1 MMLCGIKGANSVA
14 KLLNSYL
21 IRNFYGFYFEF
32 YSTIS
37 RQGNNQAS
45 LPLLFWL
52 IEMVGFH
59 PTFSRHAKADASI
72 VLVIWLNENVVFVSA
87 KGNWM
92 SKAWLEL

>member
-1 MMLCGIKGANSVA
+1 MLCGIKGANSVA

-52 IEMVGFH
+52 IEMVPYSSILTAFTCLAKMFH
-59 PTFSRHAKADASI
+59 ERKNIAISHIEGIF
-72 VLVIWLNENVVFVSA
+72 
-87 KGNWM
+87 
-92 SKAWLEL
+92 

>member
-52 IEMVGFH
+52 IEMVPYSPFLTAFAWVARMFLTGN
-59 PTFSRHAKADASI
+59 AI
-72 VLVIWLNENVVFVSA
+72 VMTAIEGVF
-87 KGNWM
+87 
-92 SKAWLEL
+92 